1 MLLMAEKMF
10 QLPIFYIEYSGTYG
24 DPELVAEVKNVLEQ
38 TILFYGGGITSQEQA
53 KEMASLADVVVV
65 GNIIYDD
72 LKEALQTVKAV
83 KECIEK

>member
-1 MLLMAEKMF
+1 MAAF
-10 QLPIFYIEYSGTYG
+10 
-24 DPELVAEVKNVLEQ
+24 AN
-38 TILFYGGGITSQEQA
+38 
-53 KEMASLADVVVV
+53 VVVV